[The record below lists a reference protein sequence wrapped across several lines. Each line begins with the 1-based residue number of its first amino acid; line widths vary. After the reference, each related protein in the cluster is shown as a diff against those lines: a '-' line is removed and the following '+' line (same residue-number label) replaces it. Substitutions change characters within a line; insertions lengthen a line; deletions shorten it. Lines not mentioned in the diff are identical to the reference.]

1 MSKKTKHPIL
11 GLQDRL
17 AEMGVTYRE
26 REPGKTTEFSDHKGE
41 PFPMPMTQAAFERAA
56 PRPENP
62 RELVSLTAKCHRHAG
77 LVIGYN
83 WADGCAWVMCK
94 ECGLYVTRLQLASTV
109 PS

>member
-17 AEMGVTYRE
+17 AE
-26 REPGKTTEFSDHKGE
+26 PDHKSE
-41 PFPMPMTQAAFERAA
+41 PPIPMTRAAFERAA

-62 RELVSLTAKCHRHAG
+62 RELVSLTAKCHRHGG
-77 LVIGYN
+77 LAIGYN

-94 ECGLYVTRLQLASTV
+94 ECGMYVTRLQLASSV